1 MRACPSL
8 QIVIIFP
15 ILPRFIHNSV
25 YYTNLAAC
33 LKQFCMIFSSI
44 TQKTASYAKKLHK
57 KRFLIL
63 IPRDAFTSYTGT
75 LQPVHGCRNP
85 LARRLSLSR
94 RW

>member
-44 TQKTASYAKKLHK
+44 TQKTASYAT
-57 KRFLIL
+57 FF
-63 IPRDAFTSYTGT
+63 A
-75 LQPVHGCRNP
+75 
-85 LARRLSLSR
+85 
-94 RW
+94 

>member
-1 MRACPSL
+1 MRARPSL

-44 TQKTASYAKKLHK
+44 TQKN
-57 KRFLIL
+57 RFLCNFF
-63 IPRDAFTSYTGT
+63 A
-75 LQPVHGCRNP
+75 
-85 LARRLSLSR
+85 
-94 RW
+94 

>member
-44 TQKTASYAKKLHK
+44 TQKTAFYAKKLHK

-63 IPRDAFTSYTGT
+63 IPRDAFTSYTET

-85 LARRLSLSR
+85 LAQRLSLSR

>member
-33 LKQFCMIFSSI
+33 LKQFCMIFSFI
-44 TQKTASYAKKLHK
+44 TQKTASYATFCI
-57 KRFLIL
+57 RSGF
-63 IPRDAFTSYTGT
+63 
-75 LQPVHGCRNP
+75 
-85 LARRLSLSR
+85 
-94 RW
+94 

>member
-1 MRACPSL
+1 MRARPSL

-44 TQKTASYAKKLHK
+44 TQK
-57 KRFLIL
+57 
-63 IPRDAFTSYTGT
+63 
-75 LQPVHGCRNP
+75 P
-85 LARRLSLSR
+85 LLMQLFCIRSGF
-94 RW
+94 